1 MSIGAINNDR
11 STWSAANFSTQAAA
25 FGSQGGQANFE
36 ADLKNSMGFGT
47 RGDSGGAMSSIAI
60 GSSTNSDLLSQLQ
73 FSYLKGNNEQGGL
86 TGRLNNA
93 LF

>member
-1 MSIGAINNDR
+1 MSIGAINNDC
-11 STWSAANFSTQAAA
+11 STWSAANFSTRAAA
-25 FGSQGGQANFE
+25 FGHQGGQASFE
-36 ADLKNSMGFGT
+36 ADLISSMGFGT
-47 RGDSGGAMSSIAI
+47 RGESGGAVSAIAV

-73 FSYLKGNNEQGGL
+73 FSYLKSNNEQGGL

>member
-1 MSIGAINNDR
+1 MSIGAINNDQ
-11 STWSAANFSTQAAA
+11 STWGAANFSTQAAA

-47 RGDSGGAMSSIAI
+47 RAESGGAVSTIVG

-73 FSYLKGNNEQGGL
+73 FSYLKSNNDQGGM
-86 TGRLNNA
+86 TSRLNNA